1 MSKFSGRFP
10 AFASRDFSIFWVGQF
25 ISLIGTWM
33 QNTTLPYLAYRLS
46 SRPLDLGLIGFSA
59 TLPTLL
65 LALPGGVLVER
76 LDKRRIVIVMQTIE
90 MIQAFALAFLAL
102 AGVIQIWHIVIL
114 SFVLGSATAI
124 EIIAR
129 QAMLIELVGK
139 PALPN
144 AIALQT
150 TIFNAARVLGPSLT
164 AVVLVLVKN
173 QGEGWAFFINGVS
186 FLFVIV
192 GLFFV
197 RTPYKVNDS
206 AQATGKRSMM
216 VGQLPTMMAEF
227 SEGQR
232 YILGNAA
239 VALIILMA
247 AVIGFFGFPFGQ
259 QIPAVARDVLKQFGD
274 TETIVKARTSAL
286 YIAQGVGALAAALII
301 SIYSDIKRK
310 GLLLAIGQFIFAIA
324 LIGIALTSSL
334 TLALGLI
341 VLLGLSIV
349 TQLATMNILIQ
360 VAVPDALRGRVFSTY
375 LWALQGVAPFGSLF
389 IGWVAQTWNV
399 PLAALIC
406 GCVCLLAAVLIH
418 TLNPTFWRN
427 AS

>member
-1 MSKFSGRFP
+1 MSKFSSHFP

-33 QNTTLPYLAYRLS
+33 QNTTLPYLAYSLS
-46 SRPLDLGLIGFSA
+46 GRPLDLGLIGFSA

-114 SFVLGSATAI
+114 SFVLGSASVI
-124 EIIAR
+124 EITAR

-206 AQATGKRSMM
+206 AQVNGKRSMM

-232 YILGNAA
+232 YIMGNAA
-239 VALIILMA
+239 VALIVLMA

-286 YIAQGVGALAAALII
+286 YIAQGVGALTAALII

-324 LIGIALTSSL
+324 LIGIALTRSL

-406 GCVCLLAAVLIH
+406 GGVCLLAAVIIH

>member
-1 MSKFSGRFP
+1 MSKFSSHFP

-33 QNTTLPYLAYRLS
+33 QNTTLPYLAYSLS
-46 SRPLDLGLIGFSA
+46 GRPLDLGLIGFSA

-114 SFVLGSATAI
+114 SFVLGSASVI
-124 EIIAR
+124 EITAR

-197 RTPYKVNDS
+197 RTPYKVNAA

-216 VGQLPTMMAEF
+216 VRQLPTMMAEF

-232 YILGNAA
+232 YILGNAT
-239 VALIILMA
+239 VVLIVLMA

-324 LIGIALTSSL
+324 LIGIALTRSL

-406 GCVCLLAAVLIH
+406 GGVCLLAAVIIH

>member
-10 AFASRDFSIFWVGQF
+10 ALASRDFSIFWVGQF

-46 SRPLDLGLIGFSA
+46 GRPFDLGLVGFSA

-102 AGVIQIWHIVIL
+102 AGVIQIWHIIIL
-114 SFVLGSATAI
+114 SFVLGTASAI
-124 EIIAR
+124 EITAR

-164 AVVLVLVKN
+164 AVVLMLVKN

-197 RTPYKVNDS
+197 RTPYKVNTA
-206 AQATGKRSMM
+206 AQANGKRS
-216 VGQLPTMMAEF
+216 MMAEF

-232 YILGNAA
+232 YILGNAT
-239 VALIILMA
+239 VVLIILMA

-310 GLLLAIGQFIFAIA
+310 GLLLAIGQFIFSIA
-324 LIGIALTSSL
+324 LIGIALTRSL

-341 VLLGLSIV
+341 MLLGLSIV

-360 VAVPDALRGRVFSTY
+360 VAAPDALRGRVFSTY

-406 GCVCLLAAVLIH
+406 GGVCLLAAVLIH
-418 TLNPTFWRN
+418 ALNPTFRRN